1 MKLVILYATTMGNSK
16 GVAEAISQSL
26 DCYKFENKRIMA
38 INQYEKE
45 KLIDEDIVIFA
56 CSTIGKG
63 CEPKMMTEFWNYL
76 LREDLPGYILSTI
89 HFAVFGCGDSR
100 FKLFCA
106 PSKRLYR
113 RLLQLGA
120 NPINERGIGDAS
132 NENGHFQTLYPWIE
146 DLKKNLEEKGL
157 VSATQDIKKES
168 DYIIEF
174 EDKDNSTDIDSLV
187 RNNKIGDVFEIVKN
201 ERVTPNNYFR
211 DTRRIDL
218 KSNNNLSYKPGD
230 IIDVIPVN
238 IKSEVA
244 EAITK
249 LQWGEFADKTFII
262 KPNNNIEL
270 PENWKSTQ
278 TLRNLLE
285 KSLDIF
291 GMPNLKMARSLFSS
305 IKDKLN
311 DADKIKLSDIESY
324 VKNCIN
330 DKKSVFDILCEFPT
344 KDLMIKDIIE
354 IIPII
359 KARSYSIASS
369 RKVCGDNII
378 ELIIG
383 INDYTTASNE
393 TRFGIATKWISTLKP
408 TEKIYAEVKEG
419 VMNFD
424 SFVEQP
430 VLMICTGTGIAS
442 IRSCLQ
448 ERISKN
454 QKENYL
460 FFGFRNTN
468 IDDYFMDELKK
479 YSEEGNVKLY
489 LAASRDK
496 PEKVYVQN
504 KLEENSKL
512 IYELITQKNAHIIVS
527 GNIKTISSSAKTAL
541 RDIYMKEGNYTLDQ
555 ATKAIQD
562 LEDKE
567 VYQEECY

>member
-1 MKLVILYATTMGNSK
+1 MKLLILYATTMGNSK
-16 GVAEAISQSL
+16 GIAEAISKSL
-26 DCYKFENKRIMA
+26 DVYQFEDKRVMA
-38 INQYEKE
+38 VNQYDKE
-45 KLIDEDIVIFA
+45 KFIDENIVIFV

-63 CEPKMMTEFWNYL
+63 NEPKMMTEFWHYL
-76 LREDLPGYILSTI
+76 LREELPGYILSTI

-285 KSLDIF
+285 NSLDIF
-291 GMPNLKMARSLFSS
+291 GMPNLKMGRTLYSKLEN
-305 IKDKLN
+305 ILN
-311 DADKIKLSDIESY
+311 DEDKAKLSDFESY
-324 VKNCIN
+324 IKNCIN
-330 DKKSVFDILCEFPT
+330 EKKSVLDVLCEFPT
-344 KDLMIKDIIE
+344 KDLKVEEILE
-354 IIPII
+354 IIPTIT
-359 KARSYSIASS
+359 ARSYSIASS
-369 RKVCGDNII
+369 RKISGDNII

-383 INDYTTASNE
+383 INDYTTAKDE
-393 TRFGIATKWISTLKP
+393 TRYGIATKWISTLKP
-408 TEKIYAEVKEG
+408 SEKICGEIKEG
-419 VMNFD
+419 VMKFD
-424 SFVEQP
+424 SFAKQP
-430 VLMICTGTGIAS
+430 VIMVCTGTGIAS

-448 ERISKN
+448 ERVSQG

-468 IDDYFMDELKK
+468 SDDYFMDELKK
-479 YSEEGNVKLY
+479 YSDEGNVQLF
-489 LAASRDK
+489 LAASRDQA
-496 PEKVYVQN
+496 EKVYVQN
-504 KLEENSKL
+504 KLKENANLVWKL
-512 IYELITQKNAHIIVS
+512 IYNNKAHIIVS
-527 GNIKTISSSAKTAL
+527 GNINTLPSAVKTAL
-541 RDIYMKEGNYTLDQ
+541 KEIYVEEGRYKLDK
-555 ATKAIQD
+555 ATELIQD

-567 VYQEECY
+567 IYQEECY

>member
-16 GVAEAISQSL
+16 GVAEAISKSL
-26 DCYKFENKRIMA
+26 DCYKFDDKRIMA

-45 KLIDEDIVIFA
+45 KLIDEDIVIFVV
-56 CSTIGKG
+56 STIGNG
-63 CEPKMMTEFWNYL
+63 NEPKVMKEFWNYL

-100 FKLFCA
+100 FKMFNA

-120 NPINERGIGDAS
+120 NSINERGIGDAS
-132 NENGHFQTLYPWIE
+132 NENGHYQTLYPWIE

-157 VSATQDIKKES
+157 VGSAQDVQSEPN
-168 DYIIEF
+168 YNIEF
-174 EDKDNSTDIDSLV
+174 LDNDDSSNTDSSI
-187 RNNKIGDVFEIVKN
+187 RNNKNGDIFEVVKN
-201 ERVTPNNYFR
+201 DRVTPSDYFR

-218 KSNNNLSYKPGD
+218 KNSNNLSYNPGD

-244 EAITK
+244 DAITK
-249 LQWGEFADKTFII
+249 LHWEELADKPFTI
-262 KPNNNIEL
+262 KANGSIEL
-270 PENWKSTQ
+270 PEDWKSTQ
-278 TLRNLLE
+278 TLRKLLE
-285 KSLDIF
+285 NSLDIF
-291 GMPNLKMARSLFSS
+291 GIPSLKMARSLYSVL
-305 IKDKLN
+305 KNKLN
-311 DADKIKLSDIESY
+311 DTEKAKISDIEGY
-324 VKNCIN
+324 IKNCVN
-330 DKKSVFDILCEFPT
+330 DKKSILDVLCEFPT
-344 KDLMIKDIIE
+344 KDLKIEEIIE

-369 RKVCGDNII
+369 RKVSGDNII

-383 INDYTTASNE
+383 INDYTTANNE
-393 TRFGIATKWISTLKP
+393 QRFGIATKWISTLKP
-408 TEKIYAEVKEG
+408 TEKVYGEIKEG
-419 VMNFD
+419 VMKFNSFD
-424 SFVEQP
+424 EQP
-430 VLMICTGTGIAS
+430 VIMICTGTGIAS

-448 ERISKN
+448 ERVSQG

-460 FFGFRNTN
+460 FFGFRHSNS
-468 IDDYFMDELKK
+468 DDYFIDELKK
-479 YSEEGNVKLY
+479 YSNEGNVKLY
-489 LAASRDK
+489 LAGSRDQA
-496 PEKVYVQN
+496 EKVYVQH

-512 IYELITQKNAHIIVS
+512 VYELISQKNAHVIVS
-527 GNIKTISSSAKTAL
+527 GNINTLPSSVKTAL